1 MVYND
6 RFASPTDPWF
16 RTNWASFIYP
26 RLQLAQRL
34 LSPDGVIMAAIGI
47 NEAHRLRLI
56 MDELFG
62 QKNFISTVHW
72 ESGKKN
78 DTRFVSNSVDYM
90 LIYAKNRERLHN
102 LDVRWRE
109 VDREISDAYFA
120 AAKEVWESTS
130 STVDL
135 DKRREQART
144 RFARRV
150 KREFPDIP
158 NSLSVMNKFDELGRI
173 NDGGSGGALSNPGG
187 GGYVYDVIHPVTGQV
202 VVPPAGGYR
211 LPESTMNNWISQG
224 LIEFGKDHN
233 VVLRK
238 RKHEYKG
245 DVLGSVV
252 SQSRQAADSHLS
264 AVLGKHTFKYPKD
277 HNVLATW
284 FRAVAPKNAKIL
296 DFFGGSGSTAEAV
309 LLLNKQDGGSREVTI
324 VTDDFNNIG
333 TNITRERIVRVM
345 TGNNWADGKKH
356 GGYGGRLAVYR
367 VGAAPMV
374 NLYDEESFQSW
385 SRDAGLW
392 AVFLNYPLVVEDTGK
407 FLVLSSSDG
416 ERKTIIAYS
425 YLLSREETDEMDERH
440 PGAIWWIIYTA
451 GTYEGAE
458 SYEYTIPYGDVETHK
473 LPHSQQKIARSAARG
488 AVTERATISHTEE
501 LSRLL
506 NNLNKES

>member
-1 MVYND
+1 
-6 RFASPTDPWF
+6 
-16 RTNWASFIYP
+16 
-26 RLQLAQRL
+26 
-34 LSPDGVIMAAIGI
+34 
-47 NEAHRLRLI
+47 
-56 MDELFG
+56 
-62 QKNFISTVHW
+62 
-72 ESGKKN
+72 
-78 DTRFVSNSVDYM
+78 
-90 LIYAKNRERLHN
+90 
-102 LDVRWRE
+102 
-109 VDREISDAYFA
+109 
-120 AAKEVWESTS
+120 
-130 STVDL
+130 
-135 DKRREQART
+135 
-144 RFARRV
+144 
-150 KREFPDIP
+150 
-158 NSLSVMNKFDELGRI
+158 
-173 NDGGSGGALSNPGG
+173 
-187 GGYVYDVIHPVTGQV
+187 
-202 VVPPAGGYR
+202 VP
-211 LPESTMNNWISQG
+211 
-224 LIEFGKDHN
+224 
-233 VVLRK
+233 
-238 RKHEYKG
+238 
-245 DVLGSVV
+245 
-252 SQSRQAADSHLS
+252 
-264 AVLGKHTFKYPKD
+264 GKHTFKYPKD